1 MMIPVSPDGLHP
13 DAEGYRLLGQNF
25 LRYVAPSLFRESSIS
40 TGLP

>member
-25 LRYVAPSLFRESSIS
+25 LRNVAPSLFRETPIS
-40 TGLP
+40 PSLP